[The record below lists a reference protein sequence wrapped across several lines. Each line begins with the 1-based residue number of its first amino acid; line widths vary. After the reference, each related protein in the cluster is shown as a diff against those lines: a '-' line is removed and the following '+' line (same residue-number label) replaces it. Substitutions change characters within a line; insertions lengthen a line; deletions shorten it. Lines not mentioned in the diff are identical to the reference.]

1 MSANSFRLDSAC
13 LPLYRLAAFE
23 QTILDGIQD
32 LMLVL
37 APDGLVL
44 HASSKCFG
52 LTTFTC
58 EHLTGNYI
66 ANFMHYDDMP
76 VFLTEFNATMAAGTP
91 WRFRHRLRKA
101 DGTFAV
107 FESTFN
113 PFFDSTSSQPAEYFG
128 LYKCVMTIRPYSN
141 PSVVLMDSYLDHFTT
156 NTRLV
161 EQLKQLR
168 SETDDLDED
177 EHKEEQGR
185 EVVQES
191 NNYLSN
197 TAKTKHKVSSIHVL
211 LDLTNIL
218 LQYVEQISCARITTK
233 SNAELRPGQQPKTPR
248 RCSGENRKR
257 SWSRGYRYS
266 DHCLTPR
273 DDQKDRFMDSQTMRE
288 EDTEGQKALRP
299 YLHSVRDERIAG
311 VAHRS
316 SRQEELV

>member
-1 MSANSFRLDSAC
+1 
-13 LPLYRLAAFE
+13 
-23 QTILDGIQD
+23 
-32 LMLVL
+32 MLVL

-91 WRFRHRLRKA
+91 WRFHHRLRKA

-141 PSVVLMDSYLDHFTT
+141 PSVVMMDSYLDHFTT
-156 NTRLV
+156 NARLV

-168 SETDDLDED
+168 SESE
-177 EHKEEQGR
+177 
-185 EVVQES
+185 ES
-191 NNYLSN
+191 NEEEEEEEVKEVIPAIETCVSSILE
-197 TAKTKHKVSSIHVL
+197 TKNKVSSIPIVL
-211 LDLTNIL
+211 DSTDSSPDSTS
-218 LQYVEQISCARITTK
+218 YKESTSFRRVSTK
-233 SNAELRPGQQPKTPR
+233 SNQEFCPGQQP
-248 RCSGENRKR
+248 CSPG
-257 SWSRGYRYS
+257 WCG
-266 DHCLTPR
+266 T
-273 DDQKDRFMDSQTMRE
+273 
-288 EDTEGQKALRP
+288 ED
-299 YLHSVRDERIAG
+299 
-311 VAHRS
+311 
-316 SRQEELV
+316 